1 MNGPIRRS
9 SPSAWAEE
17 LAEALAPEPEMSPVP
32 IWLTYPQ
39 SLLGKLDMD
48 GTSLDEVAAD
58 LSAGCVISRID
69 RGSGEFYRLDG
80 GRFSVNINPS
90 RARDSGV
97 ITAFVTSVKPVVKVG
112 RRTGLLACSVTFYP
126 AFDEVSCDMGAVDR
140 VARERL
146 EAERKWRGARQVARS
161 WLAGLPVTD
170 DELTHSVLHGDA
182 RKRYATLQSLFA
194 LLEQRSVVAGGAVAA
209 GVVAQE
215 PAPGPPGLRVLL
227 RPDSV
232 TGRFPD
238 SGRVELRVAGAD
250 GAQPIQLELRHV
262 QQEDIVTEPPRAD
275 IEPGTEVVVK
285 YEPRF
290 TLKKHQSALRDFL
303 GAKVEGDW
311 VSLARLLIEPDAL
324 PALPGWPA
332 PGSYF
337 NPELNAEQRAAV
349 TGAVTTPHAFL
360 IQGPPGTGKTT
371 VICEI
376 IRQLASRGERVLL
389 LAPMHVAVDEVL
401 RRVGHVHGITA
412 LRLSW
417 DDQRVAPE
425 LRVFTPDNVAG
436 EFGRKV
442 RQPDRSRAS
451 VWQAR
456 IAECE
461 AGQQALA
468 DHLAATHDAQA
479 ATEAVRMA
487 QHNEQRTTITAQGA
501 EQLARQADATVAQL
515 EAETSVAT
523 RSALAAQAVADG
535 AAGQEAAAAQR
546 WEKARHAAEQAA
558 ASAGA
563 AARHAQAAAAEWRA
577 AEQQAQYDIAR
588 PTEARQSLVKGQQT
602 AQAALALTA
611 DAVRATR
618 IKAVEAVIA
627 LDAATRHAGQAQRD
641 LAAVENR
648 RTLRTSVAA
657 AFGRGELGEARAAHD
672 LAIGHQRGA
681 EARLAV
687 SQRDAD
693 EAVAVQ
699 ARTEEQARTQLRQNE
714 RTLQRTLQ
722 AAVDARAAEPRRAE
736 MRADAEAA
744 ARQASQARVHADSL
758 TDPVAQASA
767 VLQSAQRDHAV
778 AAAGAA
784 AAVQR
789 AEGLGQALAA
799 AQAEMARARATAAST
814 VADHVVATQQV
825 AAALATAGELRESA
839 GLAAMR
845 AAEVLSAEPGA
856 LPEDE
861 GVFHAKAQ
869 ALAAEAARLRRY
881 TRLEGRW
888 FELIT
893 AAAADGTDLRKL
905 GDMLVGTANL
915 VCCTT
920 TGFGAKVVKDAD
932 FDTLIVDEASRVVD
946 SEFLIGAVKAR
957 RWILVGDEHQLPP
970 YVDPVDEHHLHA
982 LAALHMTEAA
992 PAGEASDSAPV
1003 TLPKAVESLGELW
1016 VEDEELHQFRSESVL
1031 TAAEQLRDS
1040 GLWTSTY
1047 APAFGKAYK
1056 EMRGDHVSAEREM
1069 LRAMRDHMV
1078 RSLFERCIVKCP
1090 QRLRQRLVE
1099 QRRMIAPMAEI
1110 VRLPVYQGDY
1120 RSPSEQELERFG
1132 VTPLIGRTW
1141 RQPVIFCDT
1150 SLQPEPYDSREGT
1163 GFVNRFEAKWV
1174 AELCRQW
1181 ELDLRAQK
1189 ADELTVSILTFYRAQ
1204 ARIIR
1209 EQLGYPGYRGFRILK
1224 FPVIDAIDRIQGQES
1239 DLVILSFCRT
1249 HRGAGRGKLNPN
1261 FGLWLQDVRR
1271 LNVACT
1277 RARRGL
1283 ALVGHAPTLRAL
1295 NGPDPAKEF
1304 YRHLFEMFDEHQP
1317 GTLMTHEFIAA
1328 RQSGRR
1334 R

>member
-1 MNGPIRRS
+1 MTGPIRRS
-9 SPSAWAEE
+9 SPSAWVEE
-17 LAEALAPEPEMSPVP
+17 LAEALAPEPETSPVP
-32 IWLTYPQ
+32 IRLTYPQ
-39 SLLGKLDMD
+39 SLLGKLDME
-48 GTSLDEVAAD
+48 GTSLEEVAAD
-58 LSAGCVISRID
+58 LSAGCVVSRID
-69 RGSGEFYRLDG
+69 RGSGEFFRLVG
-80 GRFSVNINPS
+80 GRFSVNVNPS
-90 RARDSGV
+90 RARESGV
-97 ITAFVTSVKPVVKVG
+97 STAFVTSVKPEVKVS
-112 RRTGLLACSVTFYP
+112 RRTGLLTCSVTFHP
-126 AFDEVSCDMGAVDR
+126 AFDEVSCDMGVVDR
-140 VARERL
+140 VAQERL
-146 EAERKWRGARQVARS
+146 AAEQKRRGARHVARS
-161 WLAGLPVTD
+161 LLAGLPVID
-170 DELTHSVLHGDA
+170 DELTHSVLHGEA
-182 RKRYATLQSLFA
+182 RKRYATLQNLFA
-194 LLEQRSVVAGGAVAA
+194 LLEQRSLVAGGAVAA

-215 PAPGPPGLRVLL
+215 PAPGPPALRVLL

-232 TGRFPD
+232 TGRFPG
-238 SGRVELRVAGAD
+238 SGTVELRVAGAD
-250 GAQPIQLELRHV
+250 RARPIRLDLRHV
-262 QQEDIVTEPPRAD
+262 LQEDIVTEPPQAD
-275 IEPGTEVVVK
+275 IEPGTEVEVE
-285 YEPRF
+285 YRPRF
-290 TLKKHQSALRDFL
+290 ALQKHQRALRDFL

-311 VSLARLLIEPDAL
+311 VSLARLLIQPDAL
-324 PALPGWPA
+324 PALPGRPA
-332 PGSYF
+332 PRSYF
-337 NPELNAEQRAAV
+337 NPELNAEQRTAV

-401 RRVGHVHGITA
+401 RRVGDVHGITA

-425 LRVFTPDNVAG
+425 LRGFTPDNVAG

-442 RQPDRSRAS
+442 RQPDRSRVG
-451 VWQAR
+451 VWQVQ
-456 IAECE
+456 IAERE
-461 AGQQALA
+461 AAQQALA
-468 DHLAATHDAQA
+468 DYQAARHDART
-479 ATEAVRMA
+479 ATEAVRIA
-487 QHNEQRTTITAQGA
+487 QHSEQRTTLAAQSA
-501 EQLARQADATVAQL
+501 EQLAGQADAAVARL
-515 EAETSVAT
+515 DAGRSAAT
-523 RSALAAQAVADG
+523 RSALAEQAAADG

-546 WEKARHAAEQAA
+546 WETARHAAEQAA
-558 ASAGA
+558 ADAVA
-563 AARHAQAAAAEWRA
+563 AARRAQAVAAAWRA
-577 AEQQAQYDIAR
+577 AEQQAEYDIVHEG
-588 PTEARQSLVKGQQT
+588 EARQRLVEGQQT
-602 AQAALALTA
+602 AQAALTLAANT
-611 DAVRATR
+611 VQTTR
-618 IKAVEAVIA
+618 IKVTDAVAD
-627 LDAATRHAGQAQRD
+627 LDPATRQAGQAKRD
-641 LAAVENR
+641 LAAAESR
-648 RTLRTSVAA
+648 RTLWGSVTAV
-657 AFGRGELGEARAAHD
+657 FGRGELGEARAALD

-687 SQRDAD
+687 SRRDAGA
-693 EAVAVQ
+693 AVAAQVRAQEQARVTQRQNESDLQRAVQ
-699 ARTEEQARTQLRQNE
+699 A
-714 RTLQRTLQ
+714 
-722 AAVDARAAEPRRAE
+722 AADAHAAEPRRAG
-736 MRADAEAA
+736 MRKDADAA
-744 ARQASQARVHADSL
+744 ARQASQARAHADSL
-758 TDPVAQASA
+758 TDPAARASA
-767 VLQSAQRDHAV
+767 VLQSAQRDHAE

-784 AAVQR
+784 TAAR
-789 AEGLGQALAA
+789 HAEGIAQALTA
-799 AQAEMARARATAAST
+799 AQAELASARVAAARAA
-814 VADHVVATQQV
+814 ADHVAAVQHV
-825 AAALATAGELRESA
+825 AAALGTAGELRESA

-845 AAEVLSAEPGA
+845 AAGVLSVEPDE

-861 GVFHAKAQ
+861 GVFQAKAQ

-881 TRLEGRW
+881 IQLEGTW
-888 FELIT
+888 FELMT
-893 AAAADGTDLRKL
+893 AAAAKGTDLRKL

-920 TGFGAKVVKDAD
+920 TGFGAKVVEDAD

-982 LAALHMTEAA
+982 LAALHMTEAV
-992 PAGEASDSAPV
+992 PAGERSEFAAV
-1003 TLPKAVESLGELW
+1003 TLLKAVESLGELW

-1031 TAAEQLRDS
+1031 TTAEQLRDS
-1040 GLWTSTY
+1040 GLWMGTY

-1056 EMRGDHVSAEREM
+1056 EMRGDHASAEREM

-1078 RSLFERCIVKCP
+1078 RSLFERCILTSP
-1090 QRLRQRLVE
+1090 QRLKQRLVE

-1120 RSPSEQELERFG
+1120 RSPSERELERFG

-1163 GFVNRFEAKWV
+1163 GFVNRLEAKWV

-1189 ADELTVSILTFYRAQ
+1189 ADQLTVSILTFYRAQ

-1224 FPVIDAIDRIQGQES
+1224 FQVVDAIDRIQGQES

-1261 FGLWLQDVRR
+1261 FGLWLQDLRR

-1328 RQSGRR
+1328 RRSGRQR
-1334 R
+1334 